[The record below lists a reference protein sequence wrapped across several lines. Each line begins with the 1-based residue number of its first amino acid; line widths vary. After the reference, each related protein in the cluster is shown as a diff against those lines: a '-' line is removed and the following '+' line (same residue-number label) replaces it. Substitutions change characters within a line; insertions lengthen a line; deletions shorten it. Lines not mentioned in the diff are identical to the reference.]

1 MKKVFTLAIA
11 LCLMM
16 VFSACGTSP
25 SSQSNSSET
34 TSSDSSSPER
44 GSQEALDETAIKN
57 ILTEKLPVAQEIYS
71 IFSGPGLDYDQLA
84 EQEHDENGRCFVPVV
99 SDKYHST
106 QDIRN
111 AAEQVFTVQYAQEN
125 FYQYALEGE
134 SCRYLD
140 LDGVLMIDIGQGG
153 GTNFNNWDLESMTVK
168 SQTEDTILLN
178 MDFIS
183 DYDEAGNADL
193 TLVKE
198 NGEWKFTS
206 DFR

>member
-71 IFSGPGLDYDQLA
+71 IFSGPGLDTISWL
-84 EQEHDENGRCFVPVV
+84 N
-99 SDKYHST
+99 
-106 QDIRN
+106 RN
-111 AAEQVFTVQYAQEN
+111 MMRMDD
-125 FYQYALEGE
+125 AL
-134 SCRYLD
+134 SL
-140 LDGVLMIDIGQGG
+140 
-153 GTNFNNWDLESMTVK
+153 
-168 SQTEDTILLN
+168 
-178 MDFIS
+178 
-183 DYDEAGNADL
+183 
-193 TLVKE
+193 
-198 NGEWKFTS
+198 
-206 DFR
+206 